1 MSLLDRLPHHRRRY
15 RVCPRSS
22 PRWHP
27 VRQQSR
33 RLLSSVHLQP
43 ADRRPRQRPVRP
55 GRSEEGPP
63 FHARRL
69 HRPLPRRRR
78 TGRLHRH
85 GDRPTATEGVRRTG
99 SSFLEGRPA
108 RISGTSDAS
117 SGCSPSLAAPMLR
130 SSARPSSMCRC
141 PTAGAGASRWCSTTP
156 SSSPRRA
163 PARSRRSASCS
174 GSLSSR
180 CRRWWTRAAARWP
193 ASPGWT
199 SSPRSTRTPSAPTP
213 SATLRLPWTG
223 SSRSP
228 ISPMPGASSGCRER
242 WPRWALPACA
252 GTPRPNC
259 RPS

>member
-1 MSLLDRLPHHRRRY
+1 MSAF
-15 RVCPRSS
+15 VTSMAS
-22 PRWHP
+22 
-27 VRQQSR
+27 
-33 RLLSSVHLQP
+33 
-43 ADRRPRQRPVRP
+43 
-55 GRSEEGPP
+55 
-63 FHARRL
+63 
-69 HRPLPRRRR
+69 
-78 TGRLHRH
+78 
-85 GDRPTATEGVRRTG
+85 RPTAIASSPIKRASTTRGPAPAAATCSPRQVR
-99 SSFLEGRPA
+99 GRPTVSRSPA
-108 RISGTSDAS
+108 SSAVASPPPNGPDSLTQQAADCHQRCPSHWQLISRGPTCQDSGTSDAS

-130 SSARPSSMCRC
+130 SSARSSSMCPC

-180 CRRWWTRAAARWP
+180 CRPSWTKAAARWP

-223 SSRSP
+223 SARSP
-228 ISPMPGASSGCRER
+228 ISPMSGASNGCRER
-242 WPRWALPACA
+242 WPRWALPAYA
-252 GTPRPNC
+252 KTPRPNC